1 MVKESPLTPVN
12 KPRRSLSEKG
22 KKSSSSRRTSGAG
35 KKKKP
40 AGKKGKRGK
49 KRTWN
54 IPSWLQYVAMGGIAA
69 LFVIGFYYF
78 FIRPYAYRWKPCY
91 GTKAY
96 GVCLPAGYS
105 RGY

>member
-1 MVKESPLTPVN
+1 MEKSPLTPVN
-12 KPRRSLSEKG
+12 KPRRSPSEKG

-54 IPSWLQYVAMGGIAA
+54 IPSWLQYVAMGGMA
-69 LFVIGFYYF
+69 
-78 FIRPYAYRWKPCY
+78 
-91 GTKAY
+91 
-96 GVCLPAGYS
+96 
-105 RGY
+105 

>member
-12 KPRRSLSEKG
+12 KPRRSFSEKG

-40 AGKKGKRGK
+40 TGKKGKRGK

-69 LFVIGFYYF
+69 LFVIAIIKGSLIGKNFKRF
-78 FIRPYAYRWKPCY
+78 RMPR
-91 GTKAY
+91 
-96 GVCLPAGYS
+96 S
-105 RGY
+105 RYVLFL